1 MPPLFT
7 HPPSS
12 LATPLSVFRCL
23 STVISFGSNIRN
35 IDLSTCTRN
44 LLENICVSFI
54 VAPNRAY
61 SINICNKIYAYNGN
75 NGRINKSD
83 SSFRVLTLR
92 PSFPLRTVDS
102 PLLFPSPFGET
113 FLQLLRCHRFLL
125 LGIFP
130 RSIPRGNAIRSRT
143 PLSYIF
149 IRSRKRDNA
158 KGNMENGTDLW
169 RIVRYT
175 QEENDVVR
183 IYNDSPPNLRTCLA
197 PRVYLYVV
205 CGNVRTYVGCDDDDD
220 VDHLSILERA
230 IFFFGITI
238 LPFAG
243 KGKKKNA
250 RAAGRGRGKKC
261 STRAHDCGITA

>member
-158 KGNMENGTDLW
+158 KGNYGERDGPLADRSIYARGKRRRSYLQRFPAEPSHMPRPS
-169 RIVRYT
+169 RIFVR
-175 QEENDVVR
+175 
-183 IYNDSPPNLRTCLA
+183 
-197 PRVYLYVV
+197 RVWK
-205 CGNVRTYVGCDDDDD
+205 RTYVGCDDDDD

>member
-12 LATPLSVFRCL
+12 LATPPSVFRCL

-92 PSFPLRTVDS
+92 PSFVPST
-102 PLLFPSPFGET
+102 LLFFSLLPSGKRSSSCFDATDFFSLEYFLAPSPVVTQSGHELHFLTYLYVLGNET
-113 FLQLLRCHRFLL
+113 MQRE
-125 LGIFP
+125 I
-130 RSIPRGNAIRSRT
+130 
-143 PLSYIF
+143 
-149 IRSRKRDNA
+149 
-158 KGNMENGTDLW
+158 MENGTDLW

>member
-12 LATPLSVFRCL
+12 LATPPSVFRCL

-205 CGNVRTYVGCDDDDD
+205 CGN
-220 VDHLSILERA
+220 ERMLDA
-230 IFFFGITI
+230 TTTTTLIIFPFLNEPFFFGITI

>member
-12 LATPLSVFRCL
+12 LATPPSVFRCL

-158 KGNMENGTDLW
+158 KGNYGERDGPLADRSIYARGKRRRSYLRFPAEPSHMPRPS
-169 RIVRYT
+169 RIFVR
-175 QEENDVVR
+175 
-183 IYNDSPPNLRTCLA
+183 
-197 PRVYLYVV
+197 RVWK
-205 CGNVRTYVGCDDDDD
+205 RTYVGCDDDDD

-230 IFFFGITI
+230 IFFFWNNDFTI
-238 LPFAG
+238 CRERKKEKRARSRTWE
-243 KGKKKNA
+243 GKKM
-250 RAAGRGRGKKC
+250 
-261 STRAHDCGITA
+261 

>member
-75 NGRINKSD
+75 NGRINKRD

-102 PLLFPSPFGET
+102 PLLFPSSFGGKRSSSCFDATDFFSLEYFLAPSPVVTQSGHELHFLTYLYVLGNET
-113 FLQLLRCHRFLL
+113 MQRE
-125 LGIFP
+125 I
-130 RSIPRGNAIRSRT
+130 
-143 PLSYIF
+143 
-149 IRSRKRDNA
+149 
-158 KGNMENGTDLW
+158 MENGTDLW

-205 CGNVRTYVGCDDDDD
+205 CGN
-220 VDHLSILERA
+220 ERMLDA
-230 IFFFGITI
+230 TTTTTLIIFPFLNEPFFF
-238 LPFAG
+238 LE
-243 KGKKKNA
+243 
-250 RAAGRGRGKKC
+250 
-261 STRAHDCGITA
+261 

>member
-12 LATPLSVFRCL
+12 LATPPSVFRCL

-158 KGNMENGTDLW
+158 KGNYGERDGPLADRSIYARGKRRRSYLRFPAEPSHMPRPS
-169 RIVRYT
+169 RIFVR
-175 QEENDVVR
+175 
-183 IYNDSPPNLRTCLA
+183 
-197 PRVYLYVV
+197 RVWK
-205 CGNVRTYVGCDDDDD
+205 RTYVGCDDDDD

-230 IFFFGITI
+230 IFFFWNNDFTI
-238 LPFAG
+238 CRER
-243 KGKKKNA
+243 KKEKRA
-250 RAAGRGRGKKC
+250 RSRTWEGEKM
-261 STRAHDCGITA
+261 

>member
-12 LATPLSVFRCL
+12 LATPPSVFRCL

-102 PLLFPSPFGET
+102 PLLFPSSFG
-113 FLQLLRCHRFLL
+113 
-125 LGIFP
+125 GK
-130 RSIPRGNAIRSRT
+130 RSSSCFDAADFFS
-143 PLSYIF
+143 LEYF
-149 IRSRKRDNA
+149 
-158 KGNMENGTDLW
+158 
-169 RIVRYT
+169 
-175 QEENDVVR
+175 
-183 IYNDSPPNLRTCLA
+183 LA
-197 PRVYLYVV
+197 PSPVVTQSGHELHFLTYLYVLGNETMQREIWRTGRTFGGSFDIRKRKTTSFVFTTIPRRTFAHASPLAYICTSCVETNV
-205 CGNVRTYVGCDDDDD
+205 CWMR
-220 VDHLSILERA
+220 R
-230 IFFFGITI
+230 
-238 LPFAG
+238 
-243 KGKKKNA
+243 
-250 RAAGRGRGKKC
+250 RRR
-261 STRAHDCGITA
+261 R